1 MRLPFDQ
8 TNLQR
13 PSQNR
18 LSPVSSPRTEPLD
31 LQSSANYAKLESL
44 KQLGKG
50 IFSIGDAIFQNYAE
64 EKREEKR
71 RELELLSLDLNRDS
85 IDLQKSFET
94 APSAS
99 ALEDEQRIHEWYYGA
114 PEGEESRFQKLQQ
127 KYGISEKDMEV
138 YFKRFEVNNL
148 SKVLALRT
156 RREQDVNRLNAKKFF
171 NTTLL
176 NETESFDINNYP
188 NEKSAFIDQR
198 REELLGYL
206 NDATKGLSGA
216 LKTDVEAWGLD
227 IINRELNQGLRLFDV
242 RTTDANQA
250 SFSESYNDIMSLE
263 LSREERLTRYRQLIN
278 EYGPEVSGG
287 KGLFDQNS
295 TVLKLQEAEAEV
307 DREFGER
314 LIDSD
319 PQQFLDLWNAQEPG
333 KESMLPG
340 LKIQERLRLF
350 DKATK
355 ALEGINADRASGAQE
370 VIDRVLGQMMR
381 PKAQL
386 ARLANDFDQN
396 IELLPETKNGRPFR
410 AKYQMAFD
418 YVESLAHDMAD
429 PLKANRLTV
438 ETALARKPPEY
449 YSIEGGDPAIE
460 LKERAYLRYIN
471 HHKQIR
477 ESRAKDPA
485 AYYAEKSPKQNAL
498 EYFDESSLEGSIR
511 EQTRYLTG
519 EGHIPFQLAEEVRK
533 GRINLLPNQV
543 KEVLLNELGNIRE
556 GVPYAMALRTYLEP
570 AGKFAPLLMEE
581 FSRDKKNGGIG
592 LELSAYHYTM
602 PHSNAILQR
611 MRTSE
616 LIRPELNKR
625 ESEILGAVQSKDFSI
640 AIVSNDIFDGFR
652 QSMAIGDTSS
662 KQLVNSTLEMVKGY
676 TLMLMEEGQSFN
688 DAVEMANDH
697 ILGKQF
703 AFLTPGFDDGY
714 KVRIPRAEME
724 NLEDGQFEDAL
735 TVAAQQALESID
747 NPAIRATAE
756 DRVFRWSNSPLDTGL
771 ILYSQDPDSLL
782 FVPVASEKGEITWS
796 ELRALASVVDETPPG
811 TAGIL
816 SEILGPENVG
826 ETIKKETKDLASPA
840 LKALQETADSIVES
854 IQSGVRDIV
863 VDPRAEAKATGSK
876 NQPKGVIP
884 ELMEEV
890 DQALSAPI
898 RQLEQKAEETGDYSA
913 DRDMIDRY
921 VGTARAIIANAKD
934 SKKARKAIDRLIKQA
949 APHLANIKSRQALD
963 TEINRLFNEGQ

>member
-18 LSPVSSPRTEPLD
+18 LSPVSSPRTQPLD
-31 LQSSANYAKLESL
+31 LQTSANYAKLESL

-50 IFSIGDAIFQNYAE
+50 IFAIGDAIFQNYAE

-460 LKERAYLRYIN
+460 LKE
-471 HHKQIR
+471 IR

-625 ESEILGAVQSKDFSI
+625 QSEILGAVQSKDFSI

-796 ELRALASVVDETPPG
+796 ELRALASVVDELPDRPTGLG
-811 TAGIL
+811 TFVGDVAGD
-816 SEILGPENVG
+816 VG
-826 ETIKKETKDLASPA
+826 ETIKDAGSSA
-840 LKALQETADSIVES
+840 LKDLQETADSIVES
-854 IQSGVRDIV
+854 IQSGVRDIA

-876 NQPKGVIP
+876 NQPKGLIP

-913 DRDMIDRY
+913 DRDIIDRY

>member
-1 MRLPFDQ
+1 
-8 TNLQR
+8 
-13 PSQNR
+13 
-18 LSPVSSPRTEPLD
+18 
-31 LQSSANYAKLESL
+31 
-44 KQLGKG
+44 
-50 IFSIGDAIFQNYAE
+50 
-64 EKREEKR
+64 
-71 RELELLSLDLNRDS
+71 
-85 IDLQKSFET
+85 
-94 APSAS
+94 
-99 ALEDEQRIHEWYYGA
+99 
-114 PEGEESRFQKLQQ
+114 
-127 KYGISEKDMEV
+127 
-138 YFKRFEVNNL
+138 
-148 SKVLALRT
+148 
-156 RREQDVNRLNAKKFF
+156 
-171 NTTLL
+171 
-176 NETESFDINNYP
+176 
-188 NEKSAFIDQR
+188 
-198 REELLGYL
+198 
-206 NDATKGLSGA
+206 
-216 LKTDVEAWGLD
+216 
-227 IINRELNQGLRLFDV
+227 
-242 RTTDANQA
+242 
-250 SFSESYNDIMSLE
+250 
-263 LSREERLTRYRQLIN
+263 
-278 EYGPEVSGG
+278 
-287 KGLFDQNS
+287 
-295 TVLKLQEAEAEV
+295 
-307 DREFGER
+307 
-314 LIDSD
+314 
-319 PQQFLDLWNAQEPG
+319 
-333 KESMLPG
+333 
-340 LKIQERLRLF
+340 
-350 DKATK
+350 
-355 ALEGINADRASGAQE
+355 
-370 VIDRVLGQMMR
+370 MR

-625 ESEILGAVQSKDFSI
+625 QSEILGAVQSKDFSI

-796 ELRALASVVDETPPG
+796 ELRALASVVDELPDRPTGLG
-811 TAGIL
+811 TFVGDVAGD
-816 SEILGPENVG
+816 VG
-826 ETIKKETKDLASPA
+826 ETIKDAGSSA
-840 LKALQETADSIVES
+840 LKDLQETADSIVES
-854 IQSGVRDIV
+854 IQSGVRNIV
-863 VDPRAEAKATGSK
+863 VDSRAEAKATGSK